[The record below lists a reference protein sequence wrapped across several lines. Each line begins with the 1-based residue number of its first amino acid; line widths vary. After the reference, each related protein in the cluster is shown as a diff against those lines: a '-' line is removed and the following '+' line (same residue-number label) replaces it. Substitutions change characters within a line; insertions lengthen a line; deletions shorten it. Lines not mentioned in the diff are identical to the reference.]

1 MKAAAFAF
9 CCACVAAAA
18 AQTPTDYFD
27 REGRKRG
34 RGIWSIGA
42 GATGLFASPRNHA
55 STWTFN
61 GTDGVADT
69 AHAGTWAARGHI
81 SPLLLA
87 SRLHVLGRPLVA
99 DRLALT
105 AGLYRESTS
114 STFTGLLATPGFSG
128 STQDTLTVAS
138 STFAASAEAS
148 AWSALPLTPDLFLDL
163 GLGLRLSYRFGP
175 GDRLQPA
182 LPRGADS
189 LFLPTATPGPQRTR
203 AALTASAGLG
213 VRVWNGQFLRL
224 ILSTDLLQLSPWNT
238 AASYTSRASFVH
250 LHTPYRP
257 FALSLR
263 YEFQPLRPPVRCAGT
278 PEGQPGKHLFDPK
291 MRKKYSFLR

>member
-1 MKAAAFAF
+1 MRAAALLL
-9 CCACVAAAA
+9 CCVCVTSAA

-42 GATGLFASPRNHA
+42 GASSLFATPRTHA
-55 STWTFN
+55 STWTFA
-61 GTDGVADT
+61 GADGFADT
-69 AHAGTWAARGHI
+69 AHTGTWAARGHV
-81 SPLLLA
+81 SPLLLV
-87 SRLHVLGRPLVA
+87 SRLRVLRRPLLV
-99 DRLALT
+99 DRLSLT
-105 AGLYRESTS
+105 GTLFRESTS
-114 STFTGLLATPGFSG
+114 ATFTGLLATPGYTG
-128 STQDTLTVAS
+128 TTPDTLAVSS
-138 STFAASAEAS
+138 STFAAAAEAS
-148 AWSALPLTPDLFLDL
+148 AWAAVPLTPDLFLDL
-163 GLGLRLSYRFGP
+163 GLGLRLSHRFGP

-213 VRVWNGQFLRL
+213 VRVWRGQFLRL
-224 ILSTDLLQLSPWNT
+224 ILSTDLLQLHPEF
-238 AASYTSRASFVH
+238 ASGASFFL

-278 PEGQPGKHLFDPK
+278 PEGQPGKHLFDPE
-291 MRKKYSFLR
+291 MRKRYGFLR

>member
-1 MKAAAFAF
+1 MRAAALLL
-9 CCACVAAAA
+9 CCVCVTSAA
-18 AQTPTDYFD
+18 AQTPTDFFD

-42 GATGLFASPRNHA
+42 GASSLFATPRTHA
-55 STWTFN
+55 STWTFA
-61 GTDGVADT
+61 GADGFADT
-69 AHAGTWAARGHI
+69 AHTGTWAARGHV
-81 SPLLLA
+81 SPLLLV
-87 SRLHVLGRPLVA
+87 SRLRVLRRPLLV
-99 DRLALT
+99 DRLSLT
-105 AGLYRESTS
+105 GTLFRESTS
-114 STFTGLLATPGFSG
+114 ATFTGLLATPGFTG
-128 STQDTLTVAS
+128 TTPDTLAVSS

-163 GLGLRLSYRFGP
+163 GLGLRLSHRFGP
-175 GDRLQPA
+175 ADRLHPA

-213 VRVWNGQFLRL
+213 VRGWGGQVLRL
-224 ILSTDLLQLSPWNT
+224 ILSTDLLQLHPEF
-238 AASYTSRASFVH
+238 ASGASFVH